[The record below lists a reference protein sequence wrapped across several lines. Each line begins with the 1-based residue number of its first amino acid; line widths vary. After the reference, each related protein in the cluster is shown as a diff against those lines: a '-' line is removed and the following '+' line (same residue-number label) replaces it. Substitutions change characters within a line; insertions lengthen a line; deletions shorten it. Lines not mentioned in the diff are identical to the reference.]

1 MKKIILGIGA
11 AALAIVLASCSSE
24 PEKTVFV
31 ENDKKLEHDDRVP
44 VKRFWKDPSAVLSN
58 YDKIIISD
66 VRTDLQLEKSW
77 MEHSGASAV
86 IGSEDKDLKELA
98 AYMKNSFTK
107 TIEKGPCRMKLVKD
121 KGPNTVTLELAIVKV
136 VADKPII
143 AAGTS
148 VGLAV
153 FKPISLCLIPVR
165 SVVSHETHSPMN
177 AYIAIEGKILDSQTG
192 KELVL
197 FATDAQSQGT
207 LLDLNKYTSLYGN
220 VRDIIDKWGAQLVE
234 VINTKPLET
243 GNKAKEIVPGQ
254 HNYSIINF

>member
-31 ENDKKLEHDDRVP
+31 ENDKKLEHDNRVP
-44 VKRFWKDPSAVLSN
+44 VKRFWKDPSAVLAN
-58 YDKIIISD
+58 YDKIVVAD
-66 VRTDLQLEKSW
+66 VRTDLQLDKSW
-77 MEHSGASAV
+77 LEHSGASAA
-86 IGSEDKDLKELA
+86 IGHEDKDLKELA
-98 AYMKNSFTK
+98 VYMKESFSK

-121 KGPNTVTLELAIVKV
+121 KGPKTVVLELAIVKV
-136 VADKPII
+136 VADKPLL

-165 SVVSHETHSPMN
+165 SVVSHETHSPMS
-177 AYIAIEGKILDSQTG
+177 AYIAIEGKMLDAETG

-197 FATDAQSQGT
+197 FATDAQSEGA
-207 LLDLNKYTSLYGN
+207 LLDVNKYTSLYGN
-220 VRDIIDKWGAQLVE
+220 VRDIINKWGLQLVE
-234 VINTKPLET
+234 IINAQPLET
-243 GNKAKEIVPGQ
+243 GRLVNDIMPGD
-254 HNYSIINF
+254 HDYTLIKF